1 MKTYFSHLNLKI
13 YLLFV
18 FTLFHFSSCTQEES
32 TGSLAINDQG
42 YFEMPGVN
50 IMVYDD
56 YYPSGHQS
64 GLTIIQNGERVAA
77 NGDLRLRGRPE
88 VGEKVVDTV
97 AGTIQ
102 RQLTLPEIPF
112 TYQVQVGV
120 DGDKAIFTLNLDE
133 PVPEEYAGDAWFQIE
148 LFPAVLFGKSWNMDG
163 RTGIF
168 PTDSYGPIVDNEIEP
183 YAEGNVLTIVP
194 ETNGQRLTIRSL
206 KGGKLQLTDGRMR
219 SKSGWFIVRSAVPEN
234 VTDSAVQWEVQVFPV
249 KNYTYTP
256 VIHISQVGYLP
267 DEPKKAVIELDPRTD
282 QAGMVSI
289 YRINPDGSRTM
300 AFSEEARLWGKFLR
314 YQYAVSDF
322 TSLKESGMYQVQYGD
337 VSSNIFRIA
346 DDIYDRFVW
355 QPTLEFFLP
364 VQMCHVRVEQGSRVW
379 HDWCHLD
386 DALMAPLNHVH
397 FDGYRQGPESFTHYV
412 HPQHV
417 PDIDRGGWHDAG
429 DYDLRV
435 ESQAGTT
442 WRLALMYEL
451 FNIDLDVT
459 RVDQD
464 KRLVTIHDPD
474 GIPDA
479 LQQVEH
485 GVLTV
490 LGGYRGL
497 GRLYDGII
505 ASTGKQYGLKGDGGA
520 MTDNL
525 VYNPSLGENVRT
537 ASQSVI
543 KDDRWVFTEDHARH
557 EMIGVAG
564 LASASRVLRDYKPEL
579 ARECLEAAEN
589 LYTISSQ
596 KEMVDDRIAAAAE
609 LYVATGNSEYLDAII
624 EQKEYILR
632 NMAGTA
638 WAVGRVYASI
648 TDGDF
653 RREIDEGVK
662 QYAEQ
667 LEEEM
672 AENPFG
678 VPYEPN
684 IWGDGWSIQS
694 KGFRQYFLVTG
705 FPGVFKPDLI
715 YHAEQFVLG
724 CHPGSNTASFA
735 SGVGAYSLLQ
745 AYGVNR
751 ADYSYIPGGV
761 ASGTAIIR
769 PDLPELKANWSF
781 LWQQTEYVLGGGGT
795 NFMFLVLAT
804 DHLINK

>member
-1 MKTYFSHLNLKI
+1 MKTYFTHLI
-13 YLLFV
+13 QISIALLI
-18 FTLFHFSSCTQEES
+18 TLVLLLSACQQGDPPS
-32 TGSLAINDQG
+32 TLAINDQG

-50 IMVYDD
+50 IIVYDD

-77 NGDLRLRGRPE
+77 NGDLRLQGRPE
-88 VGEKVVDTV
+88 VGEKVIDTV

-102 RQLTLPEIPF
+102 RQLSLPEIPF
-112 TYQVQVGV
+112 TYNVQVSVEGE
-120 DGDKAIFTLNLDE
+120 KAFFTLNLDQ
-133 PVPEEYAGDAWFQIE
+133 PIPEKYAGDAWFQIE
-148 LFPAVLFGKSWNMDG
+148 LFPATLFGKSWNMDG

-168 PTDSYGPIVDNEIEP
+168 PTDSYGPIDDNEIEP
-183 YAEGNVLTIVP
+183 YAEGKILTVAP
-194 ETNGQRLTIRSL
+194 ETNTQRLTIKTL
-206 KGGKLQLTDGRMR
+206 NGGDLQLTDGRLR

-234 VTDSAVQWEVQVFPV
+234 ATAGAVQWEVEVFPV
-249 KNYTYTP
+249 QNYTYTP
-256 VIHISQVGYLP
+256 VIHVSQVGYLP
-267 DEPKKAVIELDPRTD
+267 DEPKKAVIELDHRTD
-282 QAGMVSI
+282 RPGMVSI

-300 AFSEEARLWGKFLR
+300 AFSEEAKLWGKFLR
-314 YQYAVSDF
+314 YQYAISDF
-322 TSLKESGMYQVQYGD
+322 SILTEPGMYQAQYGN
-337 VSSNIFRIA
+337 VTSNIFRIA
-346 DDIYDRFVW
+346 GDIYERFVW
-355 QPTLEFFLP
+355 QPTLEYFLP
-364 VQMCHVRVEQGSRVW
+364 VQMCHVRVEQGSRIW

-417 PDIDRGGWHDAG
+417 TNIDQGGWHDAG

-435 ESQAGTT
+435 ESQAVTT

-451 FNIDLDVT
+451 FDIDLDAT
-459 RVDQD
+459 RVDQEN
-464 KRLVTIHDPD
+464 RLVTIHDPD
-474 GIPDA
+474 GIADA

-505 ASTGKQYGLKGDGGA
+505 ASTGKQYGLQGDGGA

-525 VYNPSLGENVRT
+525 VYNPSLSTNART
-537 ASQSVI
+537 ASQSGI
-543 KDDRWVFTEDHARH
+543 KDDRWVFTEDNARH

-564 LASASRVLRDYKPEL
+564 LAAASRVLKDYRPEL
-579 ARECLEAAEN
+579 ARECLQAAEN
-589 LYTISSQ
+589 LYAISS
-596 KEMVDDRIAAAAE
+596 KKDMVDDRVAAAAE
-609 LYVATGNSEYLDAII
+609 LYIATQDAKYLNAIA
-624 EQKEYILR
+624 EQKDYILN
-632 NMAGTA
+632 NMPGTA

-648 TDGDF
+648 TDEAF
-653 RREIDEGVK
+653 RREMDEAAK

-667 LEEEM
+667 IEMEM

-684 IWGDGWSIQS
+684 IWGDGWSIQT
-694 KGFRQYFLVTG
+694 KGFRHYFLVTG
-705 FPGVFKPDLI
+705 FPDVFKPDLI
-715 YHAEQFVLG
+715 YHATQFVLG

-769 PDLPELKANWSF
+769 PDLPELKENWSF

-804 DHLINK
+804 NELLKK